1 MQKFH
6 YKEHFW
12 DVTEKIMPVW
22 NDKDE
27 QVYQMKLGRD
37 QQGFKLRL
45 FSSYYWQEYEIQD
58 EENRLY
64 LTRDKGFLGWF
75 LPTWKVYQNEQ
86 YMGRFRVNHLLPTR
100 FYFDTEEGHRFK
112 FKFHFFTYNAEVQ
125 DESARDVMTV
135 DASIFKLKPEYRIEI
150 RESVKNPA
158 LFILLFQAG
167 QEFISIAR
175 KSH

>member
-1 MQKFH
+1 MHKFH

-12 DVTEKIMPVW
+12 DVTEKIMPVL
-22 NDKDE
+22 NDKE
-27 QVYQMKLGRD
+27 EPVYQMKLGRG
-37 QQGFKLRL
+37 QQRFKLPL

-58 EENRLY
+58 EENYLY
-64 LTRDKGFLGWF
+64 LSRDKGFLGWF
-75 LPTWKVYQNEQ
+75 LPTWKVYENEQ
-86 YMGRFRVNHLLPTR
+86 YMGRFRTNCFLPIR
-100 FYFDTEEGHRFK
+100 FYFDTAEGDRFK

-125 DESARDVMTV
+125 DESAHDVMSV

-158 LFILLFQAG
+158 LFILLFQAA